1 MVPRA
6 IQLAVGPHGGH
17 QHPVEREQQAEDE
30 QAHRQVEPQPLLP
43 ARAFDHHRFS
53 TRRMY
58 QSWNTTTSSK
68 AGNIASEIAPPS
80 DSSPVPTPI
89 WYAYVAKRC
98 VPFARPPPVSP
109 YTNWKS

>member
-58 QSWNTTTSSK
+58 QSWNTTTRNK
-68 AGNIASEIAPPS
+68 TRNIASENAAPSHSKPG
-80 DSSPVPTPI
+80 PTPI
-89 WYAYVAKRC
+89 WYAQVPLRC
-98 VPFARPPPVSP
+98 TALARP
-109 YTNWKS
+109 